1 MSNVI
6 INTNLIKKINSFLKN
21 ANSLKY
27 LDPNIFET
35 IDKYKEINNIT
46 YNEYFLEYIAN
57 LPKLDFENVVKIS
70 REVYQLYGKEQEFD
84 KILEK
89 MISHYSIG
97 NGSLNPNDKNNVAMS
112 SEDEILLSGTYYD
125 VVLLCHEIGHKL
137 KYDNLM
143 QPPDIIMARF
153 LLEAPS
159 IVFEF
164 AASDYVR
171 DNYGVDI
178 NAEELRKIHVLSS
191 QRYDSIKNNAFLVVI
206 KLLKERKFGIINLYR
221 NFIKDPMI
229 IEYLS
234 GLFSSIENLVAEGIE
249 DYSYDVGYILG
260 RYINNSDN
268 KIELLNTLLKYEY
281 KGLDTPFT
289 INEDFIKDIF
299 ECQKYTK

>member
-6 INTNLIKKINSFLKN
+6 ISTNLIKKINSFLKN

-57 LPKLDFENVVKIS
+57 LPKLDFESAVKIS

-97 NGSLNPNDKNNVAMS
+97 NGSLNPNDKNNVFMS

-143 QPPDIIMARF
+143 QPPDIIMASF

-191 QRYDSIKNNAFLVVI
+191 QRYNSIKNNAFLVVI

-221 NFIKDPMI
+221 NFIEDPMI
-229 IEYLS
+229 TEYLS
-234 GLFSSIENLVAEGIE
+234 GLFSSIENLVVEGIE
-249 DYSYDVGYILG
+249 DYSYDIGYILG

-289 INEDFIKDIF
+289 INDDFIKDIF